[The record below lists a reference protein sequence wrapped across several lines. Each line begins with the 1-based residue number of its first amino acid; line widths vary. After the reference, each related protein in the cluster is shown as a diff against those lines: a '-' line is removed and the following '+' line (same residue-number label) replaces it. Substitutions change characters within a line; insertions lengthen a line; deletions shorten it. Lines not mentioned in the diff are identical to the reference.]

1 MTVIY
6 VLMTLTVFFLLRYIF
21 KSLSHP
27 FANPLLWSIVFFIGL
42 FSLTTLDLQAYSTAN
57 ANLVWLLE
65 PAVVAFAIPLFN
77 QLQQLK
83 QHLTSI
89 LLCCLSSVFI
99 AMLSGTLIAR
109 LMTTDKTLL
118 LSILPKSVTTPIA
131 MEISQ
136 PLGGL
141 APLTAGIVII
151 VGLFGAIVGV
161 SLLKLF
167 KITDPQAQGLA
178 MGCAAHTVGTATI
191 IKEGETQ
198 GAFSSIALVLCGIFT
213 AILAPL
219 FAWFINHVLS

>member
-1 MTVIY
+1 MTIIYLSMTV
-6 VLMTLTVFFLLRYIF
+6 VVFFILRYIF
-21 KSLSHP
+21 QYFSHP
-27 FANPLLWSIVFFIGL
+27 LANPLLWSILFIISIFG
-42 FSLTTLDLQAYSTAN
+42 LTTLDLQAYTKAN
-57 ANLVWLLE
+57 ASLVWLLE

-89 LLCCLSSVFI
+89 LVCCLSSVFI
-99 AMLSGTLIAR
+99 AMLSGTLIAL
-109 LMTTDKTLL
+109 LMTNDKTLL
-118 LSILPKSVTTPIA
+118 LSLLPKSVTTPIA

-151 VGLFGAIVGV
+151 VGLFGAIIGV

-167 KITDPQAQGLA
+167 RITNPQAQGLA
-178 MGCAAHTVGTATI
+178 MGSAAHTIGTATI
-191 IKEGETQ
+191 LNEGETQ

-213 AILAPL
+213 AILSPL
-219 FAWFINHVLS
+219 FAWFINNCL